1 MTFKD
6 TTECEGTKVMDA
18 KFKVA
23 YEVMALEVD
32 KLYPPHYVLKPG
44 ETIEQHLMDIEAF
57 IESCGWT
64 TEQYLEEYI
73 HRGLKEFLANPK
85 DMN

>member
-1 MTFKD
+1 MNDKL
-6 TTECEGTKVMDA
+6 KVP
-18 KFKVA
+18 

-44 ETIEQHLMDIEAF
+44 ETIEQHLMDIEGF

-64 TEQYLEEYI
+64 TEEYLKEYI
-73 HRGLKEFLANPK
+73 HRGLKDLFPDPK
-85 DMN
+85 EMN

>member
-1 MTFKD
+1 MNDKL
-6 TTECEGTKVMDA
+6 KVP
-18 KFKVA
+18 

-32 KLYPPHYVLKPG
+32 KLYPPHYDLKPG

-64 TEQYLEEYI
+64 TEEYLSEYI
-73 HRGLKEFLANPK
+73 HRTLNEFFPNPK

>member
-1 MTFKD
+1 MKD
-6 TTECEGTKVMDA
+6 DLKVP
-18 KFKVA
+18 

-32 KLYPPHYVLKPG
+32 KLYPPHYVLKAG

-64 TEQYLEEYI
+64 TEEYLAEYI
-73 HRGLKEFLANPK
+73 HRAVHEFFPNPK

>member
-1 MTFKD
+1 MND
-6 TTECEGTKVMDA
+6 
-18 KFKVA
+18 KFKVP

-44 ETIEQHLMDIEAF
+44 ETIEQHLMDIEGF

-64 TEQYLEEYI
+64 TEEYLEEYI
-73 HRGLKEFLANPK
+73 HRAMDELFPNPRE
-85 DMN
+85 MN

>member
-1 MTFKD
+1 MNDKL
-6 TTECEGTKVMDA
+6 KVP
-18 KFKVA
+18 

-32 KLYPPHYVLKPG
+32 KLYPPHYDLKPG

-64 TEQYLEEYI
+64 TEEYLEEYI
-73 HRGLKEFLANPK
+73 HRSLKELFPNPR

>member
-1 MTFKD
+1 MNNKL
-6 TTECEGTKVMDA
+6 KVP
-18 KFKVA
+18 
-23 YEVMALEVD
+23 YEVLALEVD

-44 ETIEQHLMDIEAF
+44 ETIEQHLLDIESF

-64 TEQYLEEYI
+64 PEEYLEEYI
-73 HRGLKEFLANPK
+73 HRAVDSLFPNPK